1 MPDATVN
8 HTPAGWPYLDDDN
21 FIDIVDEYTEELA
34 LKLENSE
41 ADVAAAINAAQQAQ
55 TAAASIAASSAQLAA
70 LNADKLLIGGVEY
83 QRSGSWAQQT
93 ISAPSFTSGVI
104 NCFTVTKTLPY
115 APPAGWTFTVDQR
128 FSSGWSTVGTGSI
141 TPGSPGTVGVR
152 VVNMNASSFEIRLG
166 WQLVKV

>member
-55 TAAASIAASSAQLAA
+55 AAAASIAASSAQLAA
-70 LNADKLLIGGVEY
+70 LNADKLLIAGVEY

-104 NCFTVTKTLPY
+104 NCFTVTKPLPY
-115 APPAGWTFTVDQR
+115 APPAGWTFIVDQR

-141 TPGSPGTVGVR
+141 KPGSPGTVEVR
-152 VVNMNASSFEIRLG
+152 VVNMNASSFDIRLG